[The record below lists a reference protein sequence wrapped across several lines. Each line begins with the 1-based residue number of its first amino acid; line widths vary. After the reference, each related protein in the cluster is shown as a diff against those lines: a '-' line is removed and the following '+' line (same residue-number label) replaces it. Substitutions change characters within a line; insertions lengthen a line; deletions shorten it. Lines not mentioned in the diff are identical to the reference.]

1 MHKTTNNTIV
11 VVDGDIMLC
20 CRSGCWNHLVASLE
34 WAVKWKNW
42 LRSSAGYCTHTL
54 IVICKHWQTRLPYAQ
69 KQTCR
74 WGGVNFSWSCSTE
87 CENMLFLIYLTPYVT
102 TREQRRAL
110 LTVFSNSLLEVNKLI
125 SQVFKIFLNNIF
137 SPTKLS
143 MILLFFRISHCATF
157 LIWALVTV
165 FYSLMLFREVPP
177 FHL

>member
-1 MHKTTNNTIV
+1 MAANWSNNKTTNRTIV

-54 IVICKHWQTRLPYAQ
+54 TVICKHWQTRLPYAQ

-74 WGGVNFSWSCSTE
+74 WGGVNFSWTSSTE
-87 CENMLFLIYLTPYVT
+87 CANMLFLIYLTPYVT

-110 LTVFSNSLLEVNKLI
+110 LWLNCSIVLMKT
-125 SQVFKIFLNNIF
+125 QV
-137 SPTKLS
+137 LS
-143 MILLFFRISHCATF
+143 VS
-157 LIWALVTV
+157 LIWC
-165 FYSLMLFREVPP
+165 FSLKDTYLRKPKCIGVCLCVCV
-177 FHL
+177 HS